1 MNDRRLDRAVAPNLF
16 DAAAD
21 PDVVFPL
28 VLANLMSP
36 RLWELRDRLSGSG
49 EPARVLCDGTIRP
62 IQQFVDHHFEHVT
75 PDLVAEMNGV
85 LDLDAEAERLG
96 SAAVEHTLSM
106 LQSTFAWRI
115 ARGAPQKD
123 AFALDLISRRKF
135 PSYIYATIDEAWA
148 SRRLLQRRK
157 HKPLGLTC
165 CLDEAA
171 IFVALVLTL
180 PGGSVDDF
188 AFIGAPTHYSV
199 LLWSGEETWWY
210 YSKHELYSAPGWAR
224 VVAEVHAGDAQAA
237 FDDRL
242 RDFDRIITASG
253 THAFEAGETSIDRA
267 RLAEIVR
274 KIDAFF
280 GVRLSQLDRAGE
292 LPAPPAP
299 PSNVAG
305 TTRDLSSA
313 CGGAEEVRARLRSAA
328 LDAGDPAA
336 LRALYCFRTLDL
348 PDLRVYLQ
356 AARRGARIVDLSATI
371 ATIDDAVRSV
381 AAIAGSESMFED
393 PDRIAMPDETARLG
407 TGTARDKALLLHVL
421 LERVLAIDDPAR
433 TSLETLFTDAG
444 SFVRSA
450 RFCISMSRMASVPE
464 IEGRVLYR
472 IAEA

>member
-1 MNDRRLDRAVAPNLF
+1 MNDRHLDRAVAPNLF

-21 PDVVFPL
+21 PEVVFPL
-28 VLANLMSP
+28 VFANLMSS
-36 RLWELRDRLSGSG
+36 RLWELGDRLSGSAD
-49 EPARVLCDGTIRP
+49 PIRALCDGTIRP
-62 IQQFVDHHFEHVT
+62 IQQYVDHHFEHVT

-96 SAAVEHTLSM
+96 SAAVEHTLSI
-106 LQSTFAWRI
+106 LQSTFARRI
-115 ARGAPQKD
+115 ERGAPQKD
-123 AFALDLISRRKF
+123 AFALDLIRRRRF

-188 AFIGAPTHYSV
+188 AIIAAPTHYSV

-210 YSKHELYSAPGWAR
+210 YSEHELYSASGWAR
-224 VVAEVHAGDAQAA
+224 VVAEGHAGDAQAA

-242 RDFDRIITASG
+242 HDFDRIITASG
-253 THAFEAGETSIDRA
+253 THAFAAGKTSIDRS
-267 RLAEIVR
+267 RLAEIVHT
-274 KIDAFF
+274 IDAFF
-280 GVRLSQLDRAGE
+280 GVRLSQLDRARE
-292 LPAPPAP
+292 LSAQLAP
-299 PSNVAG
+299 PSNVAR

-313 CGGAEEVRARLRSAA
+313 SGAQEVRARLRRAA
-328 LDAGDPAA
+328 LDAGDPVA

-348 PDLRVYLQ
+348 PDLRVYLR
-356 AARRGARIVDLSATI
+356 AARRGARIADRSATI

-381 AAIAGSESMFED
+381 AAIAGRESIFED

-421 LERVLAIDDPAR
+421 LERALAIDDPAR
-433 TSLETLFTDAG
+433 TCLETLFTDAG
-444 SFVRSA
+444 SFVRSD
-450 RFCISMSRMASVPE
+450 RFCISTSRMASVTE

-472 IAEA
+472 IAEV